1 MCAGRIIYGFTAGVM
16 ICSTPK
22 MIEETIPE
30 IVSEKGF
37 GTSTNIFINLATLVC
52 LMLPAWLPEKKS
64 ELEQTKFWM
73 ICWGI

>member
-16 ICSTPK
+16 ICSTPTM
-22 MIEETIPE
+22 MIETIPS

-37 GTSTNIFINLATLVC
+37 GTSTNIFINFATLVC

-73 ICWGI
+73 VCWGI